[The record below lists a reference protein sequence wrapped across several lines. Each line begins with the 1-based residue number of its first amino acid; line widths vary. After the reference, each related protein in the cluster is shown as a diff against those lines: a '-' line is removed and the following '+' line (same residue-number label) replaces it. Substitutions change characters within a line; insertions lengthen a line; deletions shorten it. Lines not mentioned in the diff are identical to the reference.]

1 MSLTPRTRLGN
12 QAAVQQ
18 LLKADWQVL
27 SNFAQARVQNAAKTA
42 SAGGSSGQS
51 VPQSGPAP
59 GQAGSARPG
68 AQNGV
73 GTSSTNPIDMV
84 TPQLGGSTPMM
95 PNVQHPPF
103 TPNMQ
108 MQNLPGGSGD
118 DSQQQQQQ
126 QQINALRQQQRHP
139 SFGQQGQPGLTQA
152 QLTQLAQMQLAQQ
165 QAGTGGSG
173 GTTGQNNNQQQN
185 AQGSFP
191 TPQQQARQLAQQ
203 PQAPQGVAQQQGTG
217 GPPQKKPWSNMDFR
231 DEAISMSEEAFWET
245 VKKLL
250 KNPGLAPPVI
260 DGKVI
265 SVFTLFSLVHKNG
278 GSAKVGLLQRR
289 HVGHWLTIGR
299 STRAL

>member
-1 MSLTPRTRLGN
+1 MLGITDVSFRLGN

-27 SNFAQARVQNAAKTA
+27 SNFAQARVQNAAK
-42 SAGGSSGQS
+42 SAAAAGPSGQS
-51 VPQSGPAP
+51 GPQAGQSAAGP
-59 GQAGSARPG
+59 GQAGPSRPSAQP
-68 AQNGV
+68 GV
-73 GTSSTNPIDMV
+73 GTSSSNPIDMV
-84 TPQLGGSTPMM
+84 TPQLGSSTPMM

-108 MQNLPGGSGD
+108 MQNLPGGSGGD
-118 DSQQQQQQ
+118 DSQQ

-152 QLTQLAQMQLAQQ
+152 QLAQLAQMQIAQQ
-165 QAGTGGSG
+165 QAGNGGSS
-173 GTTGQNNNQQQN
+173 GTNGQVGQSSQQQQQQN

-191 TPQQQARQLAQQ
+191 TPQQQARQLGQQ
-203 PQAPQGVAQQQGTG
+203 PQAPQGAGQPQGPG
-217 GPPQKKPWSNMDFR
+217 GPQQKKPWSNMDFR
-231 DEAISMSEEAFWET
+231 DEAIPMTEEAFWET

-260 DGKVI
+260 EGKVI

-278 GSAKVGLLQRR
+278 GSAKVGPALQ
-289 HVGHWLTIGR
+289 GILTSDPG
-299 STRAL
+299 